1 MANGRSLASAGTP
14 QSRLTFLLLGLA
26 STVLGLVVGFSQ
38 RTITTQNISGAPFP
52 LECGA
57 SFAPD
62 LSTVQGRDYN
72 SGWNETASCLDQ
84 LWMWGV
90 VAAVLTLIGV
100 ACLVIWLYKMVGRSE
115 SVNFSGSQ

>member
-1 MANGRSLASAGTP
+1 MTNARSSTAGTP
-14 QSRLTFLLLGLA
+14 QSRLTLLLIGLA
-26 STVLGLVVGFSQ
+26 GTVLGLVIGLTQ
-38 RTITTQNISGAPFP
+38 RTITTQNITGAPFP

-62 LSTVQGRDYN
+62 LSTVRGRDYN
-72 SGWNETASCLDQ
+72 SGWNETATCLDQ
-84 LWMWGV
+84 LWVWGV

-115 SVNFSGSQ
+115 AVKIS